1 MITMCAICVQKLKI
15 YSYIYILKKNEL
27 VALAKNINN
36 VVLNKK

>member
-15 YSYIYILKKNEL
+15 YSYIYTEKNEL

-36 VVLNKK
+36 VVVNKK